1 MVAYAKTSVRAEKR
15 ALREKMRAMGLGYRE
30 IAAELARRYR
40 FRPRA
45 AWREAYGWSL
55 KEAAAR
61 INAHSGEV
69 GLDPG
74 GIAAMTAAHLCEH
87 ENWPGHGPEPSGRRP
102 TPYLLARLAAV
113 YGCAVT
119 DLIDLDDRQHL
130 PPADLLI
137 LDTYAQ
143 KAPAAVNHPLAPSAP
158 LSVQPSHALALAAD
172 GEDQR
177 AVLELLGN
185 AAGLPPGHAA
195 AAAYASQGVTYR
207 WMQEPDLGGSWIERE
222 VRMAAHEG
230 SDHAEQAERRD
241 IGETTLEQLRAD
253 VVQLSRDYMTAEPF
267 TLFLEM
273 RRVRSRMYAA
283 LDRRLWPRDQAELY
297 FLLGCLNSL
306 MASAANALGY
316 PQSAEELVR
325 VGWAY
330 ASVIDHRPLMAYLR
344 LDLANIAYWASR
356 PRQCRDLAQSGLRYI
371 AGGPTAAMLHL
382 KHGRASARLGDAE
395 AARRALADA
404 EEITEHEWRD
414 DLVEIGG
421 DFDLSRASGHYLAGS
436 ALIEIP
442 GAEDSAAAEL
452 ESATS
457 LYAAGPRP
465 GEVYGYTMEALARI
479 ELATAR
485 LRARQ
490 LDAATAAMAPVLAL
504 PSAKRIASLSQRLG
518 RVRAELARP
527 HYQRAAQ
534 ARELDEQVE
543 EFGRDTIV
551 SALHD
556 LPASPG

>member
-1 MVAYAKTSVRAEKR
+1 MAYAKTSLRAEKR
-15 ALREKMRAMGLGYRE
+15 ALREKMRAMGLGYPE

-61 INAHSGEV
+61 INTHSGEV

-102 TPYLLARLAAV
+102 TPYLLAALAAV

-119 DLIDLDDRQHL
+119 DLIDLADREHL

-137 LDTYAQ
+137 LDTYSQ
-143 KAPAAVNHPLAPSAP
+143 NPPLAVSHSSVLPSHRPA
-158 LSVQPSHALALAAD
+158 QPSHALALADD
-172 GEDQR
+172 GVDQC
-177 AVLELLGN
+177 AVLEL
-185 AAGLPPGHAA
+185 AGTDADLAPVRAA
-195 AAAYASQGVTYR
+195 ATAYLSQGVTYR

-222 VRMAAHEG
+222 VRMGAHEG

-241 IGETTLEQLRAD
+241 IGDTTLEQLRAD
-253 VVQLSRDYMTAEPF
+253 VVQLSRDYMTGEPF

-325 VGWAY
+325 AGWAY
-330 ASVIDHRPLMAYLR
+330 ASVIDHHPLMAYLR

-356 PRQCRDLAQSGLRYI
+356 PRQCRDLAQSGLRYL
-371 AGGPTAAMLHL
+371 ADGPTAAMLHL
-382 KHGRASARLGDAE
+382 KNGRASARLGDAE

-404 EEITEHEWRD
+404 EEIGEHEWRD
-414 DLVEIGG
+414 DLIEIGG

-465 GEVYGYTMEALARI
+465 GEVFGYTMEALARI

-490 LDAATAAMAPVLAL
+490 LDGAVAAMAPVLAM
-504 PSAKRIASLSQRLG
+504 PSAKRIASLSQRMG

-527 HYQRAAQ
+527 HYHGSAK

-551 SALHD
+551 GVLSAL
-556 LPASPG
+556 PG

>member
-1 MVAYAKTSVRAEKR
+1 MAYTKTSLRAEKR
-15 ALREKMRAMGLGYRE
+15 ALREKMRAMGLGYPE
-30 IAAELARRYR
+30 IAAELARRYH

-61 INAHSGEV
+61 INTHSGEV

-102 TPYLLARLAAV
+102 TPYLLAVLAAV

-119 DLIDLDDRQHL
+119 DLIDLADREHL

-137 LDTYAQ
+137 LDTYSQ
-143 KAPAAVNHPLAPSAP
+143 NPPLAVIHSCEPSSHHRA
-158 LSVQPSHALALAAD
+158 QPSHTLALPDD
-172 GEDQR
+172 GVDQH
-177 AVLELLGN
+177 AVLEL
-185 AAGLPPGHAA
+185 AGTDAHLAPVRAA
-195 AAAYASQGVTYR
+195 ATAYLSQGVTYR
-207 WMQEPDLGGSWIERE
+207 WMQEPDLSGSWIERE
-222 VRMAAHEG
+222 VRMGAHEG

-241 IGETTLEQLRAD
+241 IGDTTLEQLRGD
-253 VVQLSRDYMTAEPF
+253 VVQLSRDYMAGEPF
-267 TLFLEM
+267 ALFMEM
-273 RRVRSRMYAA
+273 RRVRSRMYEA
-283 LDRRLWPRDQAELY
+283 LDRRVWPRDQAELY

-325 VGWAY
+325 AGWAY
-330 ASVIDHRPLMAYLR
+330 ASVIDHHPLMAYLR
-344 LDLANIAYWASR
+344 LDLANIAYWADR
-356 PRQCRDLAQSGLRYI
+356 PRQCRDLAQGGLPYL
-371 AGGPTAAMLHL
+371 ADGPTAAMLHL
-382 KHGRASARLGDAE
+382 KSGRASARLGDAE
-395 AARRALADA
+395 AARQALADA
-404 EEITEHEWRD
+404 EEIAGHEWRD
-414 DLVEIGG
+414 DLTEIGG

-457 LYAAGPRP
+457 LYAAGPGP
-465 GEVYGYTMEALARI
+465 DEVFGYTMEALARI

-485 LRARQ
+485 LRAHQ
-490 LDAATAAMAPVLAL
+490 LDGAVAAMAPVLAL
-504 PSAKRIASLSQRLG
+504 PSAKRIASLSQRMG

-527 HYQRAAQ
+527 HYHGSPQ

-543 EFGRDTIV
+543 EFSRDTIV
-551 SALHD
+551 GVLSAL
-556 LPASPG
+556 PG

>member
-1 MVAYAKTSVRAEKR
+1 MMAYAKTSLRAEKR
-15 ALREKMRAMGLGYRE
+15 ALREKMRAMGLGYQE
-30 IAAELARRYR
+30 IAAEFARRYR

-55 KEAAAR
+55 KEAAAHM
-61 INAHSGEV
+61 NAHSGEV

-74 GIAAMTAAHLCEH
+74 GLAAMTAAHLCEH

-102 TPYLLARLAAV
+102 TPYLLALLAAV

-119 DLIDLDDRQHL
+119 DLIDLADREHL
-130 PPADLLI
+130 PPVDLLI
-137 LDTYAQ
+137 LDKYGQNGTV
-143 KAPAAVNHPLAPSAP
+143 APAPSP
-158 LSVQPSHALALAAD
+158 PPPSRALALPAE
-172 GEDQR
+172 GEDR
-177 AVLELLGN
+177 HAVLELLGN
-185 AAGLPPGHAA
+185 SACLPPVHAT
-195 AAAYASQGVTYR
+195 AAAYVSQGVTYR

-253 VVQLSRDYMTAEPF
+253 VIQLSRDYMTAEPF

-325 VGWAY
+325 AGWAY
-330 ASVIDHRPLMAYLR
+330 ASVIDHHPLMAYLR
-344 LDLANIAYWASR
+344 LDLANIAYWANR

-371 AGGPTAAMLHL
+371 ADGPTAAMLHL

-395 AARRALADA
+395 AARQALAHA

-452 ESATS
+452 ETATS

-504 PSAKRIASLSQRLG
+504 SSAKRIASLSQRLG

-527 HYQRAAQ
+527 HYHGSAQ
-534 ARELDEQVE
+534 ASELDAQVE

>member
-1 MVAYAKTSVRAEKR
+1 MMAYARTSLRAEKR
-15 ALREKMRAMGLGYRE
+15 ALREKMRAMGFGHGE

-45 AWREAYGWSL
+45 AWRGAHGWSL

-87 ENWPGHGPEPSGRRP
+87 ENWPGHGLESSGRRP
-102 TPYLLARLAAV
+102 TPYLLALLAAV
-113 YGCAVT
+113 YGCAAT
-119 DLIDLDDRQHL
+119 DLVDLADREHM

-137 LDTYAQ
+137 LDTYSHN
-143 KAPAAVNHPLAPSAP
+143 PAVAVSRSVVPSAP
-158 LSVQPSHALALAAD
+158 RPAQPSHALTLPND

-177 AVLELLGN
+177 AVLELPGTDDRLAPVR
-185 AAGLPPGHAA
+185 AADT
-195 AAAYASQGVTYR
+195 AYLSQGVTYR
-207 WMQEPDLGGSWIERE
+207 WIQEPDPGGSWIERE
-222 VRMAAHEG
+222 VRMGAHEG

-253 VVQLSRDYMTAEPF
+253 VIQLSRDYMTGEPF
-267 TLFLEM
+267 ALFLEM
-273 RRVRSRMYAA
+273 RRVRSRMYEA

-325 VGWAY
+325 AGWAY
-330 ASVIDHRPLMAYLR
+330 ASVIDHHPLMAYLR
-344 LDLANIAYWASR
+344 LDLANIAYWAGR
-356 PRQCRDLAQSGLRYI
+356 PRQCRDLAQSGLRYM
-371 AGGPTAAMLHL
+371 ADGPTAAMLHL
-382 KHGRASARLGDAE
+382 KHGRASARLGDAQ
-395 AARRALADA
+395 AARQALAHADEIA
-404 EEITEHEWRD
+404 EREWRD
-414 DLVEIGG
+414 ELVDIGG

-442 GAEDSAAAEL
+442 GDEDSAAAEL
-452 ESATS
+452 ETATS

-465 GEVYGYTMEALARI
+465 GETYGYTMEALARI

-485 LRARQ
+485 LRASQ
-490 LDAATAAMAPVLAL
+490 LDGATAALAPVLAM
-504 PSAKRIASLSQRLG
+504 PSAKRIASLSQRMV

-527 HYQRAAQ
+527 HYRGSAQ
-534 ARELDEQVE
+534 ARELDEQIE

-551 SALHD
+551 GVLSAL
-556 LPASPG
+556 PG